1 MFHGDAAATD
11 NVFYDY
17 DVGYS
22 DIEFDIRKFHGDV
35 AGFDNVDD
43 DSYNYDDNDS
53 DVFDARKIHGDAG
66 KPGIDVDDY
75 DYDDEGLSGMSFMV
89 SEKTTKESMII
100 AIIETNAESLHVVYV
115 T

>member
-22 DIEFDIRKFHGDV
+22 DTEFDIRKFHGDF

-53 DVFDARKIHGDAG
+53 DVFDARK
-66 KPGIDVDDY
+66 
-75 DYDDEGLSGMSFMV
+75 SMV
-89 SEKTTKESMII
+89 TQENLVLVLMIMI
-100 AIIETNAESLHVVYV
+100 MMMKDSVV
-115 T
+115 